1 MLKDRYDLPLTTA
14 SSKARDAYVAGVDK
28 LLSASAGTE
37 ADFRAA
43 IAADEGFAAA
53 HIALARTLQISGRGN
68 EVKAPLARARELA
81 PSTTPRE
88 QSQINI
94 LGLICSGQGAAG
106 LEATR
111 EHIKHWPRDAMTLAP
126 STSVFGLI
134 GFSGKAGREQDQLA
148 ILEPLVTH
156 YGDDWWFQTV
166 YAFAEIELGLIER
179 GRRNIEAAMAQFP
192 RNAHGA
198 HIKSHMH
205 YEAGERTAGLAYL
218 KDWARD
224 YPREGQIHCHVSWHL
239 ALWSME
245 TGNTAQAWEIYA
257 RDMQPG
263 AAWGPQLNVL
273 TDCASFLHRAEI
285 AGEPRRPEL
294 WRDLSVYAAQWFPK
308 SGVAFADIHAAL
320 AHAMTGDGEA
330 LAHFADEAK
339 GPAADIVA
347 PVARAFGH
355 YAKSDWASVI
365 AELQPYLATHERLGG
380 SRAQRDLIEYTLTS
394 AMLKAGQIDAA
405 RRLIATRRPQ
415 NGPRNTTG
423 QFPVAGLA

>member
-1 MLKDRYDLPLTTA
+1 MFKDRYDYQLTT
-14 SSKARDAYVAGVDK
+14 SSSAARDAYVAGVDK

-53 HIALARTLQISGRGN
+53 HIALARSLQISGRGN
-68 EVKAPLARARELA
+68 EVKVPLARARELA
-81 PSTTPRE
+81 AGTTLRE

-111 EHIKHWPRDAMTLAP
+111 EHMKTWPRDGMTLAP

-134 GFSGKAGREQDQLA
+134 GFSGKAGREQEQLD
-148 ILEPLVTH
+148 ILEPLAPH

-166 YAFAEIELGLIER
+166 YAFAEIELGLLER
-179 GRRNIEAAMAQFP
+179 GRRHIEAALAQFP

-198 HIKSHMH
+198 HIKAHMH
-205 YEAGERTAGLAYL
+205 YEAGERAAGLAYL

-224 YPREGQIHCHVSWHL
+224 YPRSGQIHCHVSWHL

-245 TGNTAQAWEIYA
+245 SGDASEAWTIYA
-257 RDMQPG
+257 RDLRPG

-273 TDCASFLHRAEI
+273 TDCASFLLRAEI
-285 AGEPRRPEL
+285 AGEARRPEL
-294 WRDLSVYAAQWFPK
+294 WRELSAYAAQWFPQ

-320 AHAMTGDGEA
+320 SHAMAGDGAA
-330 LAHFADEAK
+330 LARITDAAK

-347 PVARAFGH
+347 PVARAFGA
-355 YAKSDWASVI
+355 YARADWAEVI
-365 AELQPYLATHERLGG
+365 RDLTPQLATHERVGG

-394 AMLKAGQIDAA
+394 ATLRAGQLDAA
-405 RRLIATRRPQ
+405 RRLIGTRRPQ
-415 NGPRNTTG
+415 NGLDR
-423 QFPVAGLA
+423 FPVAGLA